1 MTTRKIIAS
10 ALAATMLLAASAPA
24 FARDYH
30 RHRHGGGNGA
40 AVGAALGAGV
50 FLGALAAS
58 SAANADPYYPPPPPP
73 PPAPA
78 YYGPSAYDDETADE
92 AVAACRQGLLDVARR
107 RGAYD
112 AEIEQVDYVRPRPD
126 GGHRVRA
133 EITMIYPRMERTS
146 DVVCH
151 TEGGVLVSATT
162 E

>member
-10 ALAATMLLAASAPA
+10 AAAATMLLASAPA

-30 RHRHGGGNGA
+30 RHRDNNGA
-40 AVGAALGAGV
+40 AVGAALGAGI

-58 SAANADPYYPPPPPP
+58 SAADADPYYPPPPP

-78 YYGPSAYDDETADE
+78 YYGPDRGYETAEE
-92 AVAACRQGLLDVARR
+92 AVNACRQGLLDVARR
-107 RGAYD
+107 HGAYD
-112 AEIEQVDYVRPRPD
+112 AEIDHVDYVREKPD

-133 EITMIYPRMERTS
+133 EITMIYPRLERTS
-146 DVVCH
+146 NVVCH
-151 TEGGVLVSATT
+151 TDDGMLVSART